1 MRANLN
7 MINLSLDKLKLVVKN
22 RDIKNYENKFEED
35 LIKILS
41 KPKPDI
47 GISKKKIKEIKKY
60 FDELRYRFSIS
71 EIKKFRKSF
80 YDIKNHRNISTSEI
94 RETEKNLIEL
104 EKSLKFKKNRIYSDE
119 YKKRKSLRR
128 LFKYSSRDY
137 YKPTKI
143 VDNFDKKK
151 NYTE

>member
-1 MRANLN
+1 

-41 KPKPDI
+41 KPKPEI
-47 GISKKKIKEIKKY
+47 GISKKKIKEIKKD

-119 YKKRKSLRR
+119 YKK
-128 LFKYSSRDY
+128 
-137 YKPTKI
+137 
-143 VDNFDKKK
+143 KKK
-151 NYTE
+151 P

>member
-22 RDIKNYENKFEED
+22 RDIKYYENKFEED

-60 FDELRYRFSIS
+60 FDKLRYRFSIS

-94 RETEKNLIEL
+94 RETEKNLIKKVL
-104 EKSLKFKKNRIYSDE
+104 SLKRIVFIVMNTKKEKALEGYLNTLVEII
-119 YKKRKSLRR
+119 
-128 LFKYSSRDY
+128 
-137 YKPTKI
+137 T
-143 VDNFDKKK
+143 NQ
-151 NYTE
+151 

>member
-1 MRANLN
+1 
-7 MINLSLDKLKLVVKN
+7 MINLSLDELKLVVKN

-60 FDELRYRFSIS
+60 FGELRYRFSIS

-94 RETEKNLIEL
+94 RETEKNLIKKVL
-104 EKSLKFKKNRIYSDE
+104 SLKRIVFIVMNTKKEKALEGYLNTLLEII
-119 YKKRKSLRR
+119 
-128 LFKYSSRDY
+128 
-137 YKPTKI
+137 T
-143 VDNFDKKK
+143 NQ
-151 NYTE
+151 